1 MMIREGRRG
10 AGRLRKDGG
19 VLSAQ
24 AGAAQGQRT
33 GTYIRKQIY
42 IIKNGFNAFNVFKH
56 IF

>member
-10 AGRLRKDGG
+10 AGRLRKDGR

-33 GTYIRKQIY
+33 GTYIRNQTY
-42 IIKNGFNAFNVFKH
+42 IIKNGFNPF
-56 IF
+56 